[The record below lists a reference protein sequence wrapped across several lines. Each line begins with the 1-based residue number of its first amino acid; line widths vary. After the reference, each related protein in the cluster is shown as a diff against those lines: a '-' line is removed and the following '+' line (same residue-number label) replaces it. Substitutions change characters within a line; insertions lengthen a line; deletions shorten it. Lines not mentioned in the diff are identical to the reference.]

1 MNRRTNTIVTLS
13 LIAGGF
19 VWLFVQPIIPYYF
32 GATFYFVFFV
42 FFMAAIGV
50 YYFLNPD
57 RDKEQEEKERSRKE
71 FKKQL
76 RRANRFSCPNCGTV
90 VEGNDC
96 SNCKAHYPDIRPSK
110 FPENDYSYNKKS
122 YGGMYALSI
131 LLGFIG
137 GIIAWAS
144 LRNENPSVGVNCL
157 ILGIIVTIVSMGI
170 GAVLQF

>member
-1 MNRRTNTIVTLS
+1 MNATTLAYILHGGS
-13 LIAGGF
+13 AVPFVVGLLYYEMGLMGWGFLILIIMNIAGI
-19 VWLFVQPIIPYYF
+19 V
-32 GATFYFVFFV
+32 
-42 FFMAAIGV
+42 V
-50 YYFLNPD
+50 YRKFNPE
-57 RDKEQEEKERSRKE
+57 RDKENEEKERRRKE
-71 FKKQL
+71 FKEQL

-96 SNCKAHYPDIRPSK
+96 PSCKAHYPDIRPSK

-122 YGGMYALSI
+122 YAGMYALSI

-170 GAVLQF
+170 GAVFLF